1 MSESR
6 KDSKHGY
13 FSFLHPREGEERGIK
28 VIGGKQG
35 VQKGIMDTV
44 KFEYFINTKY
54 FLVIA

>member
-1 MSESR
+1 M
-6 KDSKHGY
+6 KLGDSCQSQGKIQNMDI

-44 KFEYFINTKY
+44 KEIF
-54 FLVIA
+54 